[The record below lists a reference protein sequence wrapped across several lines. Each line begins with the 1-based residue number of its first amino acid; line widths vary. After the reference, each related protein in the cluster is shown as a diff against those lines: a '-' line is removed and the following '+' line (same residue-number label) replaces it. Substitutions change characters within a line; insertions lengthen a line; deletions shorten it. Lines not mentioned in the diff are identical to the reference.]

1 MATIL
6 INGINSKSAGGKSI
20 LNNYLSLLSNSRQ
33 EHNYLILCPSRTDYL
48 KYENESIRIINS
60 HKLLSNTFLAPL
72 IYLVY
77 LDKLL
82 HDNSVDLVFNMGDLI
97 IHTTTPQ
104 IYLFDW
110 AFAVYQ
116 DHEIW
121 GMMDW
126 KSKLNRK
133 LKLLLFKQ
141 GINKVTT
148 VIAQTSII
156 KERLEKQYNLTN
168 VQIVENAVSLQ
179 NLTEGQDFNF
189 GFGFGFTKAKKL
201 LYLTHYYPHKNLE
214 IFLPLAAI
222 IKQRNLDYKLIITI
236 DAEQHPKARDLLNQ
250 VNMMGLN
257 DIIINIGSV
266 SMEDVPSL
274 YRQCDALLMPTLLE
288 SFSGTYVEA
297 LFHKIPIFTTNA
309 DFSKVVCKDA
319 AFYFDSHDE
328 NSILKQLEYAFAE
341 PGRIKEKINE
351 GSHVLNNLS
360 SWGHVYDQFQNIIN
374 NRLEYLTN
382 E

>member
-20 LNNYLSLLSNSRQ
+20 LNNYLSLLSSSHQ
-33 EHNYLILCPSRTDYL
+33 KHNYLILCPSRTDYL
-48 KYENESIRIINS
+48 KYENESIHILNS
-60 HKLLSNTFLAPL
+60 HKIISNTLLAPI
-72 IYLVY
+72 IYRVY

-82 HDNSVDLVFNMGDLI
+82 NDNSVDLVFNMGDLI
-97 IHTTTPQ
+97 IHTSTPQ
-104 IYLFDW
+104 VYLFDW

-133 LKLLLFKQ
+133 IKLLLFKQ
-141 GINKVTT
+141 AINKVAT
-148 VIAQTSII
+148 VIAQTNII
-156 KERLEKQYNLTN
+156 KERLEDQYNLTD
-168 VQIVENAVSLQ
+168 VHIVENAVSVQ
-179 NLTEGQDFNF
+179 NLKEGVGID
-189 GFGFGFTKAKKL
+189 FGFTNSKHL

-214 IFLPLAAI
+214 IFLPLATI

-236 DAEQHPKARDLLNQ
+236 DADQHPKARYLLNKVEQ
-250 VNMMGLN
+250 MGLN

-274 YRQCDALLMPTLLE
+274 YRQCDGLLMPTLLE

-297 LFHKIPIFTTNA
+297 LFHKIPIFTTDA
-309 DFSKVVCKDA
+309 DFSRAVCKDA

-328 NSILKQLEYAFAE
+328 ESILEQLEYAFSE
-341 PGRIKEKINE
+341 PSRIDGKLNK

-360 SWGHVYDQFQNIIN
+360 SWVHVYDQFQNIIN

>member
-20 LNNYLSLLSNSRQ
+20 LNNYLSLLSSSYQ
-33 EHNYLILCPSRTDYL
+33 KHNYLILCPSRTDYL
-48 KYENESIRIINS
+48 KYENESIHILNS
-60 HKLLSNTFLAPL
+60 HKIISNALLAPI
-72 IYLVY
+72 IYRVY

-97 IHTTTPQ
+97 IHTSTPQ
-104 IYLFDW
+104 VYLFDW

-133 LKLLLFKQ
+133 IKLLLFKQ
-141 GINKVTT
+141 AINKVAT
-148 VIAQTSII
+148 VIAQTGII
-156 KERLEKQYNLTN
+156 KDKLVEQYNLNN
-168 VQIVENAVSLQ
+168 VHVIENAVSL
-179 NLTEGQDFNF
+179 DNF
-189 GFGFGFTKAKKL
+189 EDETNFDWRLPKSKNL

-214 IFLPLAAI
+214 ILLPLAVV
-222 IKQRNLDYKLIITI
+222 IKEKGLDYKLILTI
-236 DAEQHPKARDLLNQ
+236 DPEQHPKAKELLDK
-250 VNMMGLN
+250 VKELGLN
-257 DIIINIGSV
+257 DIIINVGSV
-266 SMEDVPSL
+266 SMALVPSL
-274 YRQCDALLMPTLLE
+274 YKQCDALLMPTLLE

-309 DFSKVVCKDA
+309 DFSKAVCKNA
-319 AFYFDSHDE
+319 AFYFDPHDE
-328 NSILKQLEYAFAE
+328 NSILKQLEYAFE
-341 PGRIKEKINE
+341 VSSRINEKINV
-351 GSHVLNNLS
+351 GSQILNDLP
-360 SWGHVYDQFQNIIN
+360 SWEVVYEQFQNIIN
-374 NRLEYLTN
+374 NRLEHQTN